1 MLEATAI
8 GAKHDKEHAA
18 FVVRTGTEVHSVR
31 PRINQLDVVEPFLAP
46 RRKICHE
53 PAVRSGDRRSQKR
66 RFGTEERAQR
76 AFEIAGGKA
85 VKPEFRNGLIDASQS
100 TPMCR

>member
-1 MLEATAI
+1 MLEAMAI

-18 FVVRTGTEVHSVR
+18 FVVRTGTEIHPIR
-31 PRINQLDVVEPFLAP
+31 PRVNQLEFVEPFLAP
-46 RRKICHE
+46 RGKICHE
-53 PAVRSGDRRSQKR
+53 PAVRSGDRRSRKR

-85 VKPEFRNGLIDASQS
+85 VKLEFRNGLIDAS
-100 TPMCR
+100 